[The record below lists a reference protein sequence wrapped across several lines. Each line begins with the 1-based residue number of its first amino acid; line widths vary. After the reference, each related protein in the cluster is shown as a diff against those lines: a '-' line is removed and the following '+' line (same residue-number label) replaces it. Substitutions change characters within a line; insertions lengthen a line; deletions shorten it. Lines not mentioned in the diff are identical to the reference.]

1 MSGIH
6 IPVTADIKNF
16 VDGMNTVKKSVKST
30 MDEVEESGHTIEETF
45 VRIKNAAALT
55 FAGFSGAKLIKDIA
69 NVRGEFQ
76 QLEVAFS
83 TMLGSE
89 EKATDLM
96 NQLVKTA
103 AITPFDLKG
112 VADGAK
118 SLMAYGTAAEDVNET
133 LIRLGDIAA
142 GMSIPLN
149 DLVYLY
155 GTTMVQGRMFTQ
167 DLRQF
172 QGRGIPIA
180 EELAKVLKTTK
191 DQIPDLVTAGKV
203 TSEVFN
209 QAIVNMTSAGSK
221 FGGLMEKQSKTILG
235 QISNIED
242 AIDTMF
248 NNIGKNSEGI
258 INGALGVVSELVEN
272 YERVGKVLVG
282 VVATYGTYKAAVM
295 VVTALQTAQAAGL
308 AALTTAE
315 TVHYGWLVLVQKA
328 QALLNKTMLANP
340 YVLAA
345 TAIAGITAALL
356 TMKTQ
361 QDLVNDALEDY
372 DNAKQDAIAKEEE
385 HKRKIEELIGIC
397 QDEALSTDT
406 RNAALVRLEQ
416 EYPNIFAKYDTE
428 AEKLAHIRDIKKEIA
443 ALDGKSSITKIENE
457 ISSVEKRIKELE
469 SIRTDWFIDSAGN
482 KVYTG
487 RKRSDKE
494 EAELIMLRN
503 KRNNLGNQKRK
514 ADADS
519 YFANLTG
526 ISNEDLQKQINER
539 KNLLAK
545 MKTDDKQYG
554 KVNKGGATGVFTEKE
569 IQGQIQILQGEVN
582 KRKEPTYTPSELKAK
597 AKKTL
602 EDAKKALKD
611 FDNQET
617 KLTTAEA
624 EATRKKLVDAV
635 EEAEKAYK
643 NKWGGTVKS
652 GGKTDDT
659 NKRLAAQKQE
669 QWRYEDELTEIEKQA
684 LDAKEDARIAAI
696 RNNAERERQE
706 EEVEHKRRL
715 REIQE
720 QANEMKKAIYEHN
733 KTVWEN
739 SHKDSPYELTEAGK
753 AGWSSIQL
761 PQDQQSIIDAR
772 EKKENEE
779 YYRQV
784 REQRQADLQSMRNY
798 IQEYGTSLQQQLS
811 IVEEYDEKIKNA
823 GSGNKWETKRLEK
836 ERDMSLASVKA
847 NTLAMDIDWSQTFTS
862 IGGVLE
868 DIAKETYDKV
878 KAYMESDDF
887 KKLDANNKQAYSDLL
902 KDLKSAG
909 GLKKAS
915 WDELSKSINDY
926 KRYVKEF
933 KDATQSHEDA
943 YKHYEEANKEYID
956 AIESGASATE
966 IAIKERNK
974 QEAEAVLEA
983 TGEVVKEIKDKMTGS
998 GNTLT
1003 ETNEALWKSL
1013 DNFENTINQITSG
1026 SLSGAV
1032 LGIGNLIKI
1041 IKGDSNIASRVG
1053 ELFGATATK
1062 LGQVIE
1068 AILAILD
1075 TVGDDP
1081 SGFFEDLLNKIFDAI
1096 AGIIDDLGSG
1106 ELARALS
1113 RGIFNGIMKVFD
1125 SIANNLSLKSG
1136 AFLGFGLVNT
1146 FRTEDDGKNSYGNVK
1161 QKYEDLVDIWDQ
1173 LLEKKKEYLSMS
1185 WGNEAIQAEE
1195 DAQKLLEIE
1204 EERTKM
1210 MAKRRLGEGASSGS
1224 HSYWYRMW
1232 QGSYASKAEENK
1244 ALNYVGSPYEG
1255 WISWG
1260 DVNEKIVR
1268 ELYKE
1273 GLGAAQFNSMYD
1285 LVDMSAEQLAWIK
1298 ENYAGL
1304 WASMDSD
1311 FRDYLEKLIEYGDQ
1325 ESEIF
1330 EKLQEQLTTTTED
1343 NVFSQYLDYL
1353 YKFAD
1358 GVEDVTG
1365 EVADDWQ
1372 KMVNRMIINNII
1384 GEMFRENLKKW
1395 YDKLYQANKALTE
1408 TGDKDAYKEALEDL
1422 KEDYQSYIEQ
1432 AQREIE
1438 QLSDLGIISATGEN
1452 ALNKDQSATMSA
1464 ADKITYDQMEE
1475 FTGILTAVQIA
1486 GEQRLDVQ
1494 KQILYTLQNMSG
1506 ITSGDNSD
1514 FQEIRGLI
1522 GVSNDYL
1529 LDIKRSNREILEGFS
1544 TKIDKIINQLNNI

>member
-1 MSGIH
+1 MKPVEIEFLMKGNLGRGLDDARRKAESLDSVLRNVGAAVGIAFGTRQAMEFARK
-6 IPVTADIKNF
+6 V
-16 VDGMNTVKKSVKST
+16 
-30 MDEVEESGHTIEETF
+30 MD
-45 VRIKNAAALT
+45 
-55 FAGFSGAKLIKDIA
+55 
-69 NVRGEFQ
+69 VRGEVESLQISFETLAGKAKGRKLFGDIREWVVNTPMMMQ
-76 QLEVAFS
+76 PVAKGAQTLLGFNIEAEKVMPILRQIGDISMGDAQKFNSLTLAFAQMSS
-83 TMLGSE
+83 TGKLMGQDLLQMINAGFNPLVVISE
-89 EKATDLM
+89 KTGKSMAT
-96 NQLVKTA
+96 
-103 AITPFDLKG
+103 LKKEM
-112 VADGAK
+112 ADGKITVKMVEEAFA
-118 SLMAYGTAAEDVNET
+118 SATAEGG
-133 LIRLGDIAA
+133 RFH
-142 GMSIPLN
+142 GML
-149 DLVYLY
+149 
-155 GTTMVQGRMFTQ
+155 
-167 DLRQF
+167 
-172 QGRGIPIA
+172 
-180 EELAKVLKTTK
+180 
-191 DQIPDLVTAGKV
+191 
-203 TSEVFN
+203 
-209 QAIVNMTSAGSK
+209 
-221 FGGLMEKQSKTILG
+221 EKQSKGIQG
-235 QISNIED
+235 AMSNLQGAWDDMLNDIGEKSQGVMVN
-242 AIDTMF
+242 AINQAT
-248 NNIGKNSEGI
+248 
-258 INGALGVVSELVEN
+258 ELVKD
-272 YERVGKVLVG
+272 YDKVLDVLEEI
-282 VVATYGTYKAAVM
+282 VVAYGSYKAALMLVVAAQKAMAIAENIRLVM
-295 VVTALQTAQAAGL
+295 MFRKEMGLLTAAQQAFNR
-308 AALTTAE
+308 AAL
-315 TVHYGWLVLVQKA
+315 V
-328 QALLNKTMLANP
+328 NP
-340 YVLAA
+340 YVLIGVAA
-345 TAIAGITAALL
+345 AGAGVAIYKMAAADDAAEAAQKKLNQTMEDANQLAKDHQRELDELTRKATSEAASTDDRRTAMQQLVDKYPSIIQKYIDEKGHLTDIINLKREIARLDGQEKAGQLEEQTRKAKRYLELYDKSRKGIQLSDGERKLL
-356 TMKTQ
+356 NNLADEVWDQQSWWTQTKSGSRGKFVADYYQGMLPSLERSSARTKTENMLREYNNGLEKMT
-361 QDLVNDALEDY
+361 DDELVKMSKDAQDALRKIGDRNSAFLDSYTHDY
-372 DNAKQDAIAKEEE
+372 VTKGDLGERLGIIGNILEQRHPKKDDGGGSGSGKTDKLLKEQREQAAKAIEEE
-385 HKRKIEELIGIC
+385 RRWEEEISRMKR
-397 QDEALSTDT
+397 DSSDAS
-406 RNAALVRLEQ
+406 
-416 EYPNIFAKYDTE
+416 
-428 AEKLAHIRDIKKEIA
+428 RDAEIA
-443 ALDGKSSITKIENE
+443 AIKDDG
-457 ISSVEKRIKELE
+457 
-469 SIRTDWFIDSAGN
+469 
-482 KVYTG
+482 
-487 RKRSDKE
+487 
-494 EAELIMLRN
+494 
-503 KRNNLGNQKRK
+503 
-514 ADADS
+514 
-519 YFANLTG
+519 
-526 ISNEDLQKQINER
+526 
-539 KNLLAK
+539 
-545 MKTDDKQYG
+545 
-554 KVNKGGATGVFTEKE
+554 
-569 IQGQIQILQGEVN
+569 
-582 KRKEPTYTPSELKAK
+582 
-597 AKKTL
+597 
-602 EDAKKALKD
+602 
-611 FDNQET
+611 
-617 KLTTAEA
+617 
-624 EATRKKLVDAV
+624 
-635 EEAEKAYK
+635 
-643 NKWGGTVKS
+643 
-652 GGKTDDT
+652 
-659 NKRLAAQKQE
+659 
-669 QWRYEDELTEIEKQA
+669 
-684 LDAKEDARIAAI
+684 
-696 RNNAERERQE
+696 ERERAEQE
-706 EEVEHKRRL
+706 EQHKRNL
-715 REIQE
+715 RQIQE

-753 AGWSSIQL
+753 AGWSAIQL
-761 PQDQQSIIDAR
+761 SQDQQAIIDAKTR
-772 EKKENEE
+772 KENEE
-779 YYRQV
+779 YNRQV

-836 ERDMSLASVKA
+836 ERDRSLASVKA
-847 NTLAMDIDWSQTFTS
+847 NTLAMDIDWSKTFTS

-887 KKLDANNKQAYSDLL
+887 KKLDANNKQAYSDLM

-1358 GVEDVTG
+1358 GVEDVTD

-1408 TGDKDAYKEALEDL
+1408 TGDEDAYRQTLEEL
-1422 KEDYQSYIEQ
+1422 KKDYQTYIDDG
-1432 AQREIE
+1432 RKEIE
-1438 QLSDLGIISATGEN
+1438 QLREMGIISATGEN
-1452 ALNKDQSATMSA
+1452 AGQSQTAKTGGFSAMSQDQGTKLDGMFTAGLQHWSSM
-1464 ADKITYDQMEE
+1464 DKELTNVSDRLGTALDRLKRIEE
-1475 FTGILTAVQIA
+1475 NT
-1486 GEQRLDVQ
+1486 EYCR
-1494 KQILYTLQNMSG
+1494 K
-1506 ITSGDNSD
+1506 
-1514 FQEIRGLI
+1514 
-1522 GVSNDYL
+1522 
-1529 LDIKRSNREILEGFS
+1529 LDIIAEDINHIKSNGV
-1544 TKIDKIINQLNNI
+1544 KIR